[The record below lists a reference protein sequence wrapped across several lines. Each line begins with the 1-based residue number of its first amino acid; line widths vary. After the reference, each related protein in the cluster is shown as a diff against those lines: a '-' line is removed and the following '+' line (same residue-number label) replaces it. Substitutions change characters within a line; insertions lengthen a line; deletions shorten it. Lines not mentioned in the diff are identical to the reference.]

1 MNQELKTVFKN
12 SGITILIVFAYGLII
27 RQKSVYI
34 ASTVGAILSI
44 WNLYSIY
51 KDSEVLIYKKNASM
65 KQGILSY
72 SKRYLINGFF
82 LAIMMYVDF
91 QWLIAG
97 ALGLLVVKL
106 NVLFMM
112 FSHQL
117 NNIIKKLKI

>member
-1 MNQELKTVFKN
+1 MNKELKLVFRN
-12 SGITILIVFAYGLII
+12 SIITNLIVFVYGII
-27 RQKSVYI
+27 LWQKAIYI
-34 ASTVGAILSI
+34 ASTLGAILSI

-72 SKRYLINGFF
+72 SKRYLINGVF

-106 NVLFMM
+106 NILLIM